1 MGRSPPGQRRPTST
15 TVVTLVTTTGTSTR
29 TTSEVVEVG
38 EDPNIWYQYLE
49 QYLLPLAGTAVA
61 VVAIKA
67 NDSVVNWL
75 VGSLLFN
82 FIKINPLFF
91 FFRLTFIADNLF

>member
-67 NDSVVNWL
+67 NDSLVNWL
-75 VGSLLFN
+75 VGILLF
-82 FIKINPLFF
+82 
-91 FFRLTFIADNLF
+91 

>member
-1 MGRSPPGQRRPTST
+1 M
-15 TVVTLVTTTGTSTR
+15 VTLVTTTGTSAG
-29 TTSEVVEVG
+29 TTTEVVKLG
-38 EDPNIWYQYLE
+38 ENPDIWYQYLE

-67 NDSVVNWL
+67 NDSLVNWL
-75 VGSLLFN
+75 VGILLFN

-91 FFRLTFIADNLF
+91 ILG